1 MVLTAC
7 GCLLLFCAGVAVCL
21 FAWLS
26 YASFAGTR
34 ADRSEEFDELES
46 VDN

>member
-1 MVLTAC
+1 MVLTTC
-7 GCLLLFCAGVAVCL
+7 GCLLLFCSGLAVCL

-34 ADRSEEFDELES
+34 ADQSEEFDELES